1 MIGDIETQHL
11 PLVGKQ
17 IPLGPLGKL
26 WNLDG
31 CGVLFHEATKE
42 VHLTTGSLPLQH
54 GGGLNRLFVNCNER
68 ASGVAERVKGSS
80 LDQRLDYP
88 LRAGLGADPG
98 QEVLEGAEALL
109 FPRLD
114 DALNYVLSN
123 VSYRAETKPDVVP
136 HRSKGPNRL
145 IHIRRQ
151 NLDSHLPALI

>member
-1 MIGDIETQHL
+1 M
-11 PLVGKQ
+11 
-17 IPLGPLGKL
+17 
-26 WNLDG
+26 
-31 CGVLFHEATKE
+31 
-42 VHLTTGSLPLQH
+42 
-54 GGGLNRLFVNCNER
+54 
-68 ASGVAERVKGSS
+68 AERVKGSS

-98 QEVLEGAEALL
+98 QEVLEGAEAFL

-151 NLDSHLPALI
+151 NLDTHLPALIQVDTKLVFRVANAGEQCCHELCGVVGLEVGGPVAQDSIAG